1 MKKTVSIL
9 LALLMLLSLCACGAS
24 SGSTAAAE
32 DMSYDTATSESYSR
46 SSYSLE
52 VAEEEYYSDADG
64 LSASGADITADA
76 GSDGS
81 DTEINPD
88 KIIYSAEATVET
100 TDFDTTV
107 SALSELIESYG
118 GWVQSSS
125 VSGANYYSQSR
136 GYSSLRSAYYTLRIP
151 SDRFSELMTGLSSLG
166 NVPYTY
172 TYSEN
177 VTSQYYDTQ
186 ARLTAYETQET
197 RLLELLEQ
205 AETVDDV
212 ITIES
217 ELTELR
223 YEIESLQSTLNNYDR
238 QVNYSTLDLTLE
250 EVEEYTP
257 ETETGISYGRELW
270 LALTGALKDTGE
282 FFKDLLVFLVSAL
295 PAIAIL
301 TALFFLLRPVWK
313 KARARRAAKKAEKAA
328 AKTAKP
334 DAAESAE
341 PKE

>member
-24 SGSTAAAE
+24 SGSTTEPTTDSA
-32 DMSYDTATSESYSR
+32 TAESYSR
-46 SSYSLE
+46 SAYSLE
-52 VAEEEYYSDADG
+52 AADEDYSYDSNG
-64 LSASGADITADA
+64 LAAAGSDITADSGA
-76 GSDGS
+76 ETDG
-81 DTEINPD
+81 TGAEVNPD

-100 TDFDTTV
+100 TDFDSTI
-107 SALSELIESYG
+107 SALSGLIEDYG
-118 GWVQSSS
+118 GWVESSS
-125 VSGANYYSQSR
+125 VSGANYYSKAR

-151 SDRFSELMTGLSSLG
+151 SDKFSELMTGLSTLG

-177 VTSQYYDTQ
+177 VTAQYYDTQ
-186 ARLTAYETQET
+186 ARLTAYEAQET

-205 AETVDDV
+205 AETVEDV
-212 ITIES
+212 ISIES

-238 QVNYSTLDLTLE
+238 KVNYSTLDLTIE
-250 EVEEYTP
+250 EVAEYTP
-257 ETETGISYGRELW
+257 ETEISYGRELW
-270 LALTGALKDTGE
+270 LALTGALKNTGK

-295 PAIAIL
+295 PAIAIIA
-301 TALFFLLRPVWK
+301 ALYFLLRPVWR
-313 KARARRAAKKAEKAA
+313 KARAKRAAKKA
-328 AKTAKP
+328 AKSAKP
-334 DAAESAE
+334 DADSAG